1 MEKKEKSWY
10 KAKGTMLLFRENTI
24 IREYR
29 YNDSYNRRRILRIWN
44 SEIKPNGEDKYYLVI
59 KPDIDAYIS

>member
-1 MEKKEKSWY
+1 
-10 KAKGTMLLFRENTI
+10 MLLFRGNTI

-44 SEIKPNGEDKYYLVI
+44 SEIKPNGEDEYYLVI
-59 KPDIDAYIS
+59 KPDIDAYIG

>member
-1 MEKKEKSWY
+1 MEKKEKNWY
-10 KAKGTMLLFRENTI
+10 KAKGMMLLYRGNTI

-59 KPDIDAYIS
+59 KPNIDAYIG

>member
-1 MEKKEKSWY
+1 MEKKEKNWY
-10 KAKGTMLLFRENTI
+10 KAKGMMFLFRENTI

-59 KPDIDAYIS
+59 KPNIDAYIG